1 MGVDVALLVLFVV
14 AVVPLVPTEVALIG
28 LAATV
33 AQSEESVL
41 PVFAVAVAG
50 CLVSDQLVYLAGAR
64 GTGLVDRLR
73 KWPSVANGLHRLTE
87 ASERHPRAPLVLIR
101 WLPGGGTIGALV
113 AGALRWPFRHF
124 FAASAIG
131 VTLWCAYIATIGY
144 VGGSLIE
151 EPALGLLA
159 SLAVAVGL
167 GLLISVVDRL
177 RQGRRGDLGV

>member
-1 MGVDVALLVLFVV
+1 MDLALLALFVI
-14 AVVPLVPTEVALIG
+14 AVVPLLPTEVALIG
-28 LAATV
+28 MAATV

-73 KWPSVANGLHRLTE
+73 RRPSVAGGLHRLAE
-87 ASERHPRAPLVLIR
+87 ASARHPRAPLVLIR
-101 WLPGGGTIGALV
+101 WLPGGGTVGALV

-124 FAASAIG
+124 FVASAIG
-131 VTLWCAYIATIGY
+131 VTLWCAYISTIGY
-144 VGGSLIE
+144 VGGSLID
-151 EPALGLLA
+151 EPAVGLLA
-159 SLAVAVGL
+159 SLAVAVAL
-167 GLLISVVDRL
+167 GTLISLVDRF

>member
-1 MGVDVALLVLFVV
+1 MDLALLALFVI
-14 AVVPLVPTEVALIG
+14 AVVPLLPTEVALIG
-28 LAATV
+28 LAATA
-33 AQSEESVL
+33 AQQEESVL
-41 PVFAVAVAG
+41 PVLVVAVTG

-73 KWPSVANGLHRLTE
+73 RRPSVASGLHRLAET
-87 ASERHPRAPLVLIR
+87 SERHPRAPLVLIR

-124 FAASAIG
+124 LAASAIG

-144 VGGSLIE
+144 LGGSLID
-151 EPALGLLA
+151 EPAVGLLA

-167 GLLISVVDRL
+167 GALLSLVDRV